1 MQRRDSLGSTTK
13 IPRLSKGSTRKFKTR
28 RSQSSFSSASD
39 VFAENESTKGQPD
52 LSVSEMRLRSEKN
65 FDGDQRRSAET
76 GTASETLV
84 DPFDEEEQTLIRP
97 DFEPS
102 EDLEREEVERTEET
116 SERSEVEPREE
127 VLFKGKSKSE
137 TKSHRWRGEYSHSSS
152 THSSLAKQ
160 SNNAMM
166 SSISP
171 SEEQPGSKIKKSWKS
186 LYDERMAS
194 LPTVGLTSSYDY
206 PETSHPDVNFTPC
219 PRNDK
224 NGKALSA
231 SPTRPM
237 SDGITMGAS
246 STFDRLMTSM
256 SKQKGGASSSTRL
269 QPQLTSSTLGLT
281 PSFGATG
288 DISDMF
294 AGVMNGL
301 DELRRDMTKRIDQVD
316 ERAHK
321 GQENLRDELTHVK
334 SQARVDQAQLIRNTD
349 QCLAESLA
357 QANKESYEREA
368 RMTREIERLL
378 NDHDS
383 TYAHT
388 MTSLEKRLDAKSDLM
403 MRKLDAIL
411 NGSSWQEHSNPR
423 ERSRHANVG
432 DGTGSNTR
440 AQQGSRTNY
449 EPRNKERPRA
459 APQRPGWTNPVPP
472 EADAT
477 PETRLPTV
485 PQVSSVPDLT
495 TVSQDTTMYA
505 SMFEPLNRS
514 LETFI
519 TKLSK
524 STERGERSRRTLKK
538 PKSYKDESDGCI
550 DTWIEVMKLHFEEE
564 NLSKKQE
571 CSALTSNLE
580 GTALS
585 CVMAKR
591 ANERDSACKIFDILL
606 NRFGSGVQGHQAMV
620 KFEKRR
626 QRDEESIDT

>member
-13 IPRLSKGSTRKFKTR
+13 IPRLSKGSTLKFKTR
-28 RSQSSFSSASD
+28 RSQTSFSSASD
-39 VFAENESTKGQPD
+39 AFAEDESTKGQPD
-52 LSVSEMRLRSEKN
+52 LSVSEMKLRSEKN
-65 FDGDQRRSAET
+65 LDGNQGRSAEA
-76 GTASETLV
+76 GPASETLV
-84 DPFDEEEQTLIRP
+84 DPFDEGERTLIRP
-97 DFEPS
+97 DFEPD
-102 EDLEREEVERTEET
+102 EVLEREEVERTEET
-116 SERSEVEPREE
+116 SERPEVEPREE
-127 VLFKGKSKSE
+127 VLYSGMSKSE
-137 TKSHRWRGEYSHSSS
+137 TKSYKWRKEPSHPTS

-166 SSISP
+166 SSMSP
-171 SEEQPGSKIKKSWKS
+171 GEEQTFSKAKKSWKS
-186 LYDERMAS
+186 LYDERVTS
-194 LPTVGLTSSYDY
+194 LQAGGLSSSYDQ
-206 PETSHPDVNFTPC
+206 PEITHPVVNFTPC
-219 PRNDK
+219 PRNDMSRE
-224 NGKALSA
+224 ASSA

-256 SKQKGGASSSTRL
+256 HKQKGGALSSTRL
-269 QPQLTSSTLGLT
+269 QPQLTSSSLGLT
-281 PSFGATG
+281 PPLGAAG
-288 DISDMF
+288 GISDMF

-316 ERAHK
+316 ERAHHGRESLK
-321 GQENLRDELTHVK
+321 DELTHVK
-334 SQARVDQAQLIRNTD
+334 SQARFDQAQLIRNTD
-349 QCLAESLA
+349 HCLAESLA
-357 QANKESYEREA
+357 QANKESEEREA

-378 NDHDS
+378 NDHDN
-383 TYAHT
+383 TYAQT
-388 MTSLEKRLDAKSDLM
+388 MTGLEKRLDAKSDLM

-411 NGSSWQEHSNPR
+411 NGSSWQEHSNSR

-432 DGTGSNTR
+432 DGTGNSAR

-449 EPRNKERPRA
+449 EHRNKERPGA
-459 APQRPGWTNPVPP
+459 APQMPGWTNPVPT

-514 LETFI
+514 LETFM
-519 TKLSK
+519 K

-585 CVMAKR
+585 CVMA
-591 ANERDSACKIFDILL
+591 
-606 NRFGSGVQGHQAMV
+606 
-620 KFEKRR
+620 
-626 QRDEESIDT
+626 

>member
-1 MQRRDSLGSTTK
+1 
-13 IPRLSKGSTRKFKTR
+13 
-28 RSQSSFSSASD
+28 
-39 VFAENESTKGQPD
+39 
-52 LSVSEMRLRSEKN
+52 
-65 FDGDQRRSAET
+65 
-76 GTASETLV
+76 
-84 DPFDEEEQTLIRP
+84 
-97 DFEPS
+97 
-102 EDLEREEVERTEET
+102 
-116 SERSEVEPREE
+116 
-127 VLFKGKSKSE
+127 
-137 TKSHRWRGEYSHSSS
+137 
-152 THSSLAKQ
+152 
-160 SNNAMM
+160 
-166 SSISP
+166 
-171 SEEQPGSKIKKSWKS
+171 
-186 LYDERMAS
+186 MAS
-194 LPTVGLTSSYDY
+194 LPTVGLTSSDDY
-206 PETSHPDVNFTPC
+206 PEITHPDMNFTPC
-219 PRNDK
+219 PRNDMSR
-224 NGKALSA
+224 KASST

-256 SKQKGGASSSTRL
+256 SKQKSGASSSTRL
-269 QPQLTSSTLGLT
+269 QPQLTSSSLGLT

-357 QANKESYEREA
+357 QANKESYEREP
-368 RMTREIERLL
+368 RMTRDIERLL

-388 MTSLEKRLDAKSDLM
+388 MTSLERRLDAKSDLM

-411 NGSSWQEHSNPR
+411 NGSNWQERSNPR
-423 ERSRHANVG
+423 ERSRHANDG
-432 DGTGSNTR
+432 DGTGSNAR
-440 AQQGSRTNY
+440 AQQSSRTNY

-459 APQRPGWTNPVPP
+459 APSRPGWTNPVPP

-514 LETFI
+514 PETFI

-564 NLSKKQE
+564 NHSKKQE
-571 CSALTSNLE
+571 CSLE

-591 ANERDSACKIFDILL
+591 ANERDSARKIFDILL
-606 NRFGSGVQGHQAMV
+606 NRFGSGVNGHQGMV

-626 QRDEESIDT
+626 QRDDESIDKFLDDLELLRRRSNPDEKISERNLAIASKFMDGVRSEELKTMLAIHFTLSLDQVPTPDDLRMKSREYLLIKPRAQNRYSNYGNYSGTNTGANSSWYKPRDDMDKRRSCANCGSMDHHVSACSAYKQNMKAICYFLRTPTRPTRIMKSTSEGSS